1 MANHA
6 VSEQLPI
13 MVRKPKVVW
22 PGLVKMGMYQKAIA
36 GDGKCFHSVLLCRTT
51 AKADAHISGN
61 CLFASLSD
69 QLYGTP
75 AKHVEIRV
83 HIIKHMRTLRPL
95 FEQYVHRDDVQQ
107 RRALRS
113 TTVNA
118 RIDDPFEEY
127 LLLMSRPGTYGGEP
141 ELVAFCQ
148 AYDQDVTVHLPLIKG
163 FERDFILY
171 SNEHRDSISPQPTLH
186 ICYGGD
192 EITRAHYNSARNRDG
207 SHPRSH
213 DSPLLEPQDSR
224 RNSVPNSLSSIPPSP
239 LSARAVRN
247 SRSDL
252 SSELIHDLLQKGR
265 RDVEGSLEQLNVR
278 ARSSSVSSSYR
289 SSSSKRSLEDDGEHP
304 RRTKRADRRK
314 STRKRSDMGMITI
327 EPEVDMS
334 FRLQIDSPNADTPNS
349 TQDTDHSSEPAEPE
363 PSEDGDADYRP
374 AGLIEETSDSE
385 FSRVSKNRRVLKPS
399 LRAPV
404 TILPK
409 RAPSPSTH
417 SFSMAERPRSTL
429 RS

>member
-1 MANHA
+1 M
-6 VSEQLPI
+6 VSTT
-13 MVRKPKVVW
+13 
-22 PGLVKMGMYQKAIA
+22 
-36 GDGKCFHSVLLCRTT
+36 VLLLLSQT
-51 AKADAHISGN
+51 ATVAHSDISGN

-83 HIIKHMRTLRPL
+83 NIIEHMRTLRPL
-95 FEQYVHRDDVQQ
+95 FEQYVHRDDVMQ

-148 AYDQDVTVHLPLIKG
+148 AYDQDVTVHLPVIKG
-163 FERDFILY
+163 FERDYILY
-171 SNEHRDSISPQPTLH
+171 SNEHRETTSPQPTLH

-213 DSPLLEPQDSR
+213 NSPLLEPQDSR
-224 RNSVPNSLSSIPPSP
+224 RNSVAALLSSSPPTS
-239 LSARAVRN
+239 LNARAVRN

-278 ARSSSVSSSYR
+278 ARSSSVSSSHR

-304 RRTKRADRRK
+304 RRVKRADRRK
-314 STRKRSDMGMITI
+314 STRKRNDMAMVSI

-334 FRLQIDSPNADTPNS
+334 FRLQIDSPSADTPNS

-374 AGLIEETSDSE
+374 AEMVEETSDSE
-385 FSRVSKNRRVLKPS
+385 SSRVSKNRRVLKPS
-399 LRAPV
+399 SRAPV
-404 TILPK
+404 TIFPK
-409 RAPSPSTH
+409 RISSSGPNQP
-417 SFSMAERPRSTL
+417 FSMVERPRSTL